1 MNTINTSPLRFSQP
15 YCYLSV
21 FSVVTLFLSS
31 LPGFGFS
38 SGVNAGQ
45 DLRNL
50 KFEPIALVFTPETLP
65 GEASTSETMSNG
77 SPALDSFNLDFMPGT
92 ASGDSRQNVKTNDRY
107 NPEENPVTD
116 FSQFLI
122 DPYANSDMD
131 LDYSTLI
138 ARQLVE
144 MESHINSEGP
154 YGQSLQKDLNNLAQ
168 LYQDA
173 GEFAEAGKTLERVL
187 QISKINKGLFHEEQI
202 PIAEAYIKTLIAL
215 GDYTRVDEQLD
226 FLVYLYQ
233 KCFGAD
239 SPEIIKPLANKVAW
253 DMHLYK
259 LSAYENKASVYG
271 NALVSSFSSSSPFQ
285 SHEYGILA
293 QTQETIVKAIQILIN
308 ARDFSNP
315 FLVDFEQQLIATYF
329 YQARANGMV
338 NQSQHL
344 VSNLQGTY
352 VSIDPYDFTMANFLN
367 GEQAY
372 QRLLGYMEK
381 SGWASSFAYVQA
393 AIGLGDWYTLFGKRQ
408 RGIEQYQQA
417 QAILDAGNFT
427 AQEKQTLLNPQTP
440 SPLPAFN
447 DASFVAESEMVSG
460 DMTQAYMGYID
471 VAFEV
476 GRLGLVKNFETLTSS
491 PHTPRNVISTLE
503 WEIRDTQ
510 YRPLLVNES
519 GPESKQFHLRY
530 YYNY

>member
-1 MNTINTSPLRFSQP
+1 MNTGNTSPLRFCQP
-15 YCYLSV
+15 YCKLSV
-21 FSVVTLFLSS
+21 LSDVTFFLFSFLCLAISV
-31 LPGFGFS
+31 
-38 SGVNAGQ
+38 GVNAGQ

-50 KFEPIALVFTPETLP
+50 KFEPIAIMFTAETLSKEVP
-65 GEASTSETMSNG
+65 ASETSNNG
-77 SPALDSFNLDFMPGT
+77 STAPYSFSLDSMPGI
-92 ASGDSRQNVKTNDRY
+92 ASGDSRQNVAIVDRY

-122 DPYANSDMD
+122 DPYANSEMD
-131 LDYSTLI
+131 LDYSALI
-138 ARQLVE
+138 AKQLVE

-154 YGQSLQKDLNNLAQ
+154 YGQSLQKDLNNLAL

-202 PIAEAYIKTLIAL
+202 PIAEAYVKTLIAL
-215 GDYTRVDEQLD
+215 GDYARVDEQLD

-239 SPEIIKPLANKVAW
+239 SPEIIKPLADKVAW

-259 LSAYENKASVYG
+259 LSAYESKASVNS
-271 NALVSSFSSSSPFQ
+271 NALANNFSSTSPFQ
-285 SHEYGILA
+285 SHEFGILA

-308 ARDFSNP
+308 ARDFGNP

-329 YQARANGMV
+329 YQARANDMV
-338 NQSQHL
+338 NHSQHL
-344 VSNLQGTY
+344 VTNLQGSY

-381 SGWASSFAYVQA
+381 SGEASSFAYVQA

-447 DASFVAESEMVSG
+447 DSSFVAESEMVSG
-460 DMTQAYMGYID
+460 DMADAYMGYID

-476 GRLGLVKNFETLTSS
+476 GRFGLVKNFETLTSS
-491 PHTPRNVISTLE
+491 PQTPRNVISTLE
-503 WEIRDTQ
+503 WDIRDTQ
-510 YRPLLVNES
+510 YRPLLVTEG